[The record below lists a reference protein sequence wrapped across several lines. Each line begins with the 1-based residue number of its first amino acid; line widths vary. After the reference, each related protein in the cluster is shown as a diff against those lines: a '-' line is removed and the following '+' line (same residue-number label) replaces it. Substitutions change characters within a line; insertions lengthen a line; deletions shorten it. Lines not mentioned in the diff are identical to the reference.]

1 MNLAAALSTDWSP
14 SKRHAGKQA
23 VTVVHLGSAKSCE
36 SRLRS
41 HKKQGLDAAPDE
53 VDAELAEAAA
63 DRSRDMDRP
72 VSYNDRTQP
81 DHVTGLQLYIEQ
93 SVELYIICRR
103 QSLAG

>member
-41 HKKQGLDAAPDE
+41 HKKQRLDAAPDE

-63 DRSRDMDRP
+63 DRSRDMDR
-72 VSYNDRTQP
+72 SDSSRTP
-81 DHVTGLQLYIEQ
+81 RFRTEVEDH
-93 SVELYIICRR
+93 S
-103 QSLAG
+103 